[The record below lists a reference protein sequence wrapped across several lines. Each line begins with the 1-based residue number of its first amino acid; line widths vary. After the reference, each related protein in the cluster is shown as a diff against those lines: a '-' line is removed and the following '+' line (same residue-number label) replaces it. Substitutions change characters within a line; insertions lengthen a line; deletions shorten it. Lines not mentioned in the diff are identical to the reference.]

1 MRNSLEQT
9 NHMGLCQGKALFAA
23 LQGYNTNRIKGRNEI
38 LKLFFDK
45 NNGIVGGG
53 GGFIYEDMHKF
64 EAIYP
69 EASDIFKKGI
79 NK

>member
-45 NNGIVGGG
+45 NNGIVGGSY
-53 GGFIYEDMHKF
+53 I
-64 EAIYP
+64 
-69 EASDIFKKGI
+69 
-79 NK
+79 